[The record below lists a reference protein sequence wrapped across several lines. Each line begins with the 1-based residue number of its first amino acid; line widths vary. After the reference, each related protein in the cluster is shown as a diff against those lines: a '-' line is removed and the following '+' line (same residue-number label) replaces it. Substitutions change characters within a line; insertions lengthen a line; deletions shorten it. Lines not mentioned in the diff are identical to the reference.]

1 LQKTRGE
8 LNKSLPKIA
17 FSHKLNHAFN
27 QFLKEGMFMK
37 KNVNLL
43 KFVFSPLV
51 LAILISGC
59 AKQKKK
65 EDMAFNDLKSR
76 ATAYMDKK
84 RYDDAAEYFEQIVSQ
99 HPDHP
104 DIAAYKLV
112 LAGLYFK
119 LGKYPAAYEM
129 YEHFNQFYP
138 ASSKAEYAKYRAVLA
153 KYYQTLKMDC
163 DQTETEEATRLCQ
176 EYLNNTDYRK
186 YRTDVVDI
194 QKTCEHKLVD
204 KEVYV
209 FNFYLRQGKYDA
221 AEKRLETL
229 RKTYLASNNA
239 LDARLLYLESKLA
252 KKQKNKTLLTKN
264 IEKLATK
271 YPESQFTLM
280 AQSLVSSKNNF
291 IF

>member
-1 LQKTRGE
+1 
-8 LNKSLPKIA
+8 
-17 FSHKLNHAFN
+17 
-27 QFLKEGMFMK
+27 MK
-37 KNVNLL
+37 KNVKML
-43 KFVFSPLV
+43 KLV
-51 LAILISGC
+51 LAPVLLAVLISGC
-59 AKQKKK
+59 AKQKNK
-65 EDMAFNDLKSR
+65 EEMSFNDLKSR
-76 ATAYMDKK
+76 ATAYMSKK
-84 RYDDAAEYFEQIVSQ
+84 RYDDASEYFEQIVAQ

-153 KYYQTLKMDC
+153 KYYQTLKVDC
-163 DQTETEEATRLCQ
+163 DQTETEEASNLCQ
-176 EYLNNTDYRK
+176 EYLNNTNYKK

-221 AEKRLETL
+221 AEKRLENL
-229 RKTYLASNNA
+229 KKVYLAKNSS

-252 KKQKNKTLLTKN
+252 KKQKNKTLLIN
-264 IEKLATK
+264 NVEKLATK

-280 AQSLVSSKNNF
+280 AQSLVTSKNNF